1 MRMDCQG
8 GWGEAGLGGL
18 GLHTQEPGGR
28 REILLVGGVHLRLHG
43 CRVHDLQALRFGE
56 S

>member
-28 REILLVGGVHLRLHG
+28 REILLVGGVHDSVGSLLSE
-43 CRVHDLQALRFGE
+43 VAP
-56 S
+56 